1 MQNESE
7 SAMNVL
13 RNKKAVAV
21 FILPALLFYI
31 LIVFFPIFQS
41 LLYSFYSWDG
51 ITNKEFLGITN
62 YINLFKDRVFLQA
75 FVNNLGY
82 AVIVI
87 LMQVFIGLVVAI
99 LLTYVTRGREVIRTL
114 YFTPAVIA
122 TVAVT
127 QLFRNIYS
135 FEPIGIINIVLKFI
149 GLENLT
155 TAWLSNPKT
164 ALIVVSVTE
173 GWRFIGLY
181 MIIFY
186 IALISLHKDVL
197 DAARIDGASE
207 IKLLWY
213 VKLPLIKPI
222 IGMSLILCV
231 IGVLRGFDIPY
242 LLTGGGP
249 GNLTELVSTYMYKKA
264 FSSMQYGYGS
274 AIAVFI
280 IIESL
285 IAVALVRGF
294 FQKH

>member
-1 MQNESE
+1 
-7 SAMNVL
+7 MNVL
-13 RNKKAVAV
+13 GDKKAIAV

-31 LIVFFPIFQS
+31 FIVFFPIFQS

-62 YINLFKDRVFLQA
+62 YINLFKDSVFLQS

-82 AVIVI
+82 AVIVM
-87 LMQVFIGLVVAI
+87 LMQVFIGLAVAI
-99 LLTYVTRGREVIRTL
+99 LLVYVTKGMEVIRTL
-114 YFTPAVIA
+114 YFLPALIS

-135 FEPIGIINIVLKFI
+135 FEPMGIINIVLKFV

-164 ALIVVSVTE
+164 ALIVVSATE

-181 MIIFY
+181 MVIFY
-186 IALISLHKDVL
+186 TALISLPQDVL
-197 DAARIDGASE
+197 EAARIDGASE
-207 IKLLWY
+207 IELLWY
-213 VKLPLIKPI
+213 VVLPLIKPI
-222 IGMSLILCV
+222 IRMSLILCA

-242 LLTGGGP
+242 LLTRGGP
-249 GNLTELVSTYMYKKA
+249 GYQTELVSTYMYKKA

-285 IAVALVRGF
+285 IAVALIRGF
-294 FQKH
+294 FISAETR